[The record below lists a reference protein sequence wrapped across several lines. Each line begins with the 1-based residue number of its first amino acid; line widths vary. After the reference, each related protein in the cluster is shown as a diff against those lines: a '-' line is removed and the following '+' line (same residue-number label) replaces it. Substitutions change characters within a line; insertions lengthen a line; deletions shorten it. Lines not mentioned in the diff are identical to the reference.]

1 MEQDKGKNIFFEVKD
16 SLVDTII
23 RLTTISLG

>member
-1 MEQDKGKNIFFEVKD
+1 MEQDKGKNIFLEVKD